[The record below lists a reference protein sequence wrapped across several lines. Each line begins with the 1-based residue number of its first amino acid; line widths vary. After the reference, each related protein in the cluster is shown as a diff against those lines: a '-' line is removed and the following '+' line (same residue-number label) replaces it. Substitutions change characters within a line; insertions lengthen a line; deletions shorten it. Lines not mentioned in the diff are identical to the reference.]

1 MWGVGAPK
9 PPVVQGLTVY
19 SKQMLAHDNLLKLTV
34 LDGCLVRH
42 SIVKGKDISFST
54 NKVVLLLL
62 LQKLTAIYE
71 NTKFILKCDWTLHR

>member
-9 PPVVQGLTVY
+9 SHVVQGLTIN
-19 SKQMLAHDNLLKLTV
+19 SKQMLAHDNLLI
-34 LDGCLVRH
+34 GCLVRH

-54 NKVVLLLL
+54 NNVVLLLL

-71 NTKFILKCDWTLHR
+71 NTKFILKCD